1 MPLAVRGSARAFLSL
16 GLRCVEALVPPCCCV
31 FQATS
36 HLLRTARRTLAFAE
50 LCILPPSF
58 QRLQTQAPLSS
69 SRALCPWLSISL
81 SLKPHPVLEHTSR
94 TCPPAQNDSPLF
106 PAQVRRCDG
115 TELPICVSVASDL
128 LFKEENLRLLPG
140 QPKEAVTPTHRRLW
154 VFPTGAQTNASV
166 FPGAQLPAP

>member
-1 MPLAVRGSARAFLSL
+1 MESRCGGLSLALRGSARALKSL
-16 GLRCVEALVPPCCCV
+16 GLSCLEALVPPCCCV

-36 HLLRTARRTLAFAE
+36 HLRRTARRTQAFAE

-69 SRALCPWLSISL
+69 SSRGARPWPSISL
-81 SLKPHPVLEHTSR
+81 SLEPHPVLEHTSR

-115 TELPICVSVASDL
+115 DWAAYLCICAIRSALRRRVPQAPAWPGKSNNHLVA
-128 LFKEENLRLLPG
+128 
-140 QPKEAVTPTHRRLW
+140 VI
-154 VFPTGAQTNASV
+154 
-166 FPGAQLPAP
+166 

>member
-1 MPLAVRGSARAFLSL
+1 MESRRGGLPLAVRGSARAFLSL

-36 HLLRTARRTLAFAE
+36 HLLRTARRTLASAE
-50 LCILPPSF
+50 RCTLPPSF

-81 SLKPHPVLEHTSR
+81 SLKPHPVVEHTSR

-115 TELPICVSVASDL
+115 DWAAYLCICGIRSAL
-128 LFKEENLRLLPG
+128 QGREPQAPAWPG
-140 QPKEAVTPTHRRLW
+140 KSINH
-154 VFPTGAQTNASV
+154 
-166 FPGAQLPAP
+166 